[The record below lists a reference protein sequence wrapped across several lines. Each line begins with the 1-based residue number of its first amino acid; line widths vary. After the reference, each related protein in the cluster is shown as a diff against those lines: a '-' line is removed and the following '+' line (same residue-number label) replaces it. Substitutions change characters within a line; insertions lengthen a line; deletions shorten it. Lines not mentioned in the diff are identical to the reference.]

1 LYHFQ
6 PEHEERF
13 NSLCRHIQQLS
24 SADEEMSVETMEIP
38 YLYVT
43 PDGQKLNL
51 SLYSKEIMQKVLP
64 IVKRILKRESSG
76 WFPEFR
82 QRLINELRVK
92 NLTDR
97 EIKEQVNNAA
107 MKEYLRRVHS
117 SILANDDLNKL
128 GDSIPQLLVEQSQT
142 SVIIQKYVKK
152 FLFFNII
159 HFNLIL

>member
-1 LYHFQ
+1 
-6 PEHEERF
+6 
-13 NSLCRHIQQLS
+13 LCRHIQQLTK
-24 SADEEMSVETMEIP
+24 ANREISVETMDIP

-64 IVKRILKRESSG
+64 IVERILKQEGSG